1 MCVNLCQDHDF
12 LEILFA
18 NVEKIV
24 LKYRSSGER
33 PESVAEVFNK
43 RLFSEKATKMEAT
56 AVLDVV
62 ELEAEVDF
70 IEEMRLRTWA
80 RVNYVP
86 GDERDEDWHPVI
98 LDEMSLKDG
107 EAGEQ
112 EAAD

>member
-1 MCVNLCQDHDF
+1 M
-12 LEILFA
+12 
-18 NVEKIV
+18 
-24 LKYRSSGER
+24 
-33 PESVAEVFNK
+33 VFNK

-56 AVLDVV
+56 VLFDAVET
-62 ELEAEVDF
+62 ELDF

-86 GDERDEDWHPVI
+86 TEERDDEWHPVI
-98 LDEMSLKDG
+98 LDEMALKDG